1 MLTPVPKEIKLNYGK
16 VLSCMLET
24 LQSMVCAFAIKIV
37 EGGEQVRKV
46 FSPYKKIIFFLERK
60 LTLIIICVYPVYL
73 VDCVL
78 TKATVHSH
86 PFLKCSLGN
95 VTLLESDE

>member
-1 MLTPVPKEIKLNYGK
+1 
-16 VLSCMLET
+16 
-24 LQSMVCAFAIKIV
+24 MVYAFAIKIV
-37 EGGEQVRKV
+37 EGEEQVRKV
-46 FSPYKKIIFFLERK
+46 FSPYKKEIIFFFLERK

-73 VDCVL
+73 VDCAL

-86 PFLKCSLGN
+86 PFLKCPLGN